1 MEPLKIAY
9 YGIDRGMRRGT
20 CYTTFR
26 MILGI
31 DASRSA
37 VDYHT
42 GVEVYSREII
52 RAVLRQLAHD
62 AHPVFDRVVLY
73 TPRPLSDDELG
84 GRYPFVE
91 QHLIRMKR
99 LWTHI
104 GLSLAMIS
112 HPPDVLFIP
121 SHVLPLFHADRS
133 VVTIHDVAFM
143 REPRSYTRIQRAYLR
158 FSTWLARREATRLIV
173 PSAATRDDLK
183 TFFHCP
189 AKKIA
194 VVPHGIDHLFAAD
207 GRTAHGTGVS
217 AATDAA
223 ALEPFGL
230 LPETPY
236 IFYVGRL
243 ERKKNLVCMIEAFL
257 SFQKKHPS
265 WKLILAGTRGH
276 GFDEIFQLVER
287 HSAWGSIVMPGFVTD
302 AERDMLYRHCRFVAL
317 LSRAEGFGFPLFE
330 ACQFGKPI
338 VASDLPVFKE
348 HLIHGVTFVD
358 PDDVSAI
365 AKAFATVATATA
377 AAAEHARTAPTVA
390 LPAAVRD
397 ELTWNRCGDA
407 TLAVLTSVAQF
418 NSAA

>member
-1 MEPLKIAY
+1 M
-9 YGIDRGMRRGT
+9 M
-20 CYTTFR
+20 
-26 MILGI
+26 LGI

-52 RAVLRQLAHD
+52 RAMLRQLART
-62 AHPVFDRVVLY
+62 AHPIFDRVVLY

-91 QHLIRMKR
+91 QHLIRMRR

-104 GLSLAMIS
+104 GLSLAMVS

-143 REPRSYTRIQRAYLR
+143 REPRSYTRAQRAYLR
-158 FSTWLARREATRLIV
+158 FSTWLARREAMRLIV

-183 TFFHCP
+183 KFFDCP

-194 VVPHGIDHLFAAD
+194 VVPHGIDHLVGAAD
-207 GRTAHGTGVS
+207 RTATGR
-217 AATDAA
+217 AATDTGTHTTPHADA
-223 ALEPFGL
+223 GALEPFGL

-236 IFYVGRL
+236 TFYVGRL
-243 ERKKNLVCMIEAFL
+243 ERKKNLVRMVEAFL
-257 SFQKKHPS
+257 LFQKKHPS
-265 WKLILAGTRGH
+265 WKLVLAGTRGH
-276 GFDEIFQLVER
+276 GFDELFRLVEKYN
-287 HSAWGSIVMPGFVTD
+287 AWGSIVMPGFVTD

-338 VASDLPVFKE
+338 VASDLPVFRE
-348 HLIHGVTFVD
+348 HRVNGVTFVD
-358 PDDVSAI
+358 PDDAAAVAR
-365 AKAFATVATATA
+365 AFAATATVVA
-377 AAAEHARTAPTVA
+377 TVTATKTAA

-397 ELTWNRCGDA
+397 QLTWDACGA
-407 TLAVLTSVAQF
+407 STLAVL
-418 NSAA
+418 NSAARA